1 MRSRFLKTWVLLAL
15 ATQGAIYAQEPKINI
30 VRGDQALARYADAA
44 SGADEQRRAELF
56 SALVSE
62 PYRKTCSPE
71 GDGSDMS
78 DQYFDSPISNLAA
91 IRQAVAEIGASNIE
105 DFILAGL
112 RPAMEALPS
121 NEVTVCV
128 FPLSPESPMA
138 DWVKN
143 QIFGL
148 LGFSDTRG
156 VIWVQPLQLA
166 SGWRDR
172 LPAMIAHEYE
182 HAVSS
187 GSAIEK
193 KTVLD
198 HMVEEG
204 RGDSFALQLFPE
216 FVGPWTHALTPEEER
231 ADWKI
236 RLPYLDVPIDS
247 LTSELQGA
255 NPWGAYTI
263 GFHIVQSYLA
273 RHPEES
279 PRRWTQLTPK
289 ELFQQSGYAPP

>member
-1 MRSRFLKTWVLLAL
+1 MRSRFLMTWVLLVL
-15 ATQGAIYAQEPKINI
+15 ATQGAIHAQEPKINI

-91 IRQAVAEIGASNIE
+91 IRQAVAEIGASNID

-187 GSAIEK
+187 GANDKE
-193 KTVLD
+193 TVLD

-204 RGDSFALQLFPE
+204 RGDSFAF
-216 FVGPWTHALTPEEER
+216 
-231 ADWKI
+231 
-236 RLPYLDVPIDS
+236 
-247 LTSELQGA
+247 
-255 NPWGAYTI
+255 

-279 PRRWTQLTPK
+279 PRRWTQLSPK